1 MSPQGR
7 PQGRIAPE
15 RVGAKGPSMTR
26 RILVVDDEPNIV
38 IALEYLMRQNGFD
51 VRAARNGEEALAV
64 VTEFRPDLV
73 LLDVMMPVK
82 DGYQVVRKIRENRE
96 LAGTRILMLT
106 AKGRETEV
114 AKAMAIGADGYVTK
128 PFSTFELIA
137 EVKRMLGA

>member
-1 MSPQGR
+1 
-7 PQGRIAPE
+7 
-15 RVGAKGPSMTR
+15 MTH

-51 VRAARNGEEALAV
+51 VRAARNGDEALAAV
-64 VTEFRPDLV
+64 AEFRPDLV

-96 LAGTRILMLT
+96 LEGTRILMLT

-114 AKAMAIGADGYVTK
+114 TKAMAIGADGYVTK
-128 PFSTFELIA
+128 PFSTLELVA